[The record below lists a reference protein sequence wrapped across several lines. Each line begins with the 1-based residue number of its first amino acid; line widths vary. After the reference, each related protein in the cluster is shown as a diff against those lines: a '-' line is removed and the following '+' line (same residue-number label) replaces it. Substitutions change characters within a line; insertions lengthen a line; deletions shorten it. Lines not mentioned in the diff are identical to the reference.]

1 MRAAL
6 LCVFSQERS
15 WYQPVHYAPGLAYGR
30 HAAVLHQ
37 HHDEVLKPVVTSFPW
52 ASLLYDRA
60 DVEPERVD
68 FVPALH
74 RVGVIIVF
82 LRSIPHKSG
91 SNVSGWGF
99 PSSLT
104 PQTRVPRS

>member
-1 MRAAL
+1 MHLVSINNLVL

-15 WYQPVHYAPGLAYGR
+15 LYQPVHYVPGFTFGR

-60 DVEPERVD
+60 AIEPERVD
-68 FVPALH
+68 FVAALR
-74 RVGVIIVF
+74 RVGVILVF
-82 LRSIPHKSG
+82 LRGIL
-91 SNVSGWGF
+91 F
-99 PSSLT
+99 CTSL
-104 PQTRVPRS
+104 VPM